1 MSRRIA
7 IYARV
12 STGEQARA
20 GSTSIGKQ
28 VEAGELEAQRIA
40 QFHEGAEVVKVYTD
54 EGVSGA
60 TRFEDRPAGSELL
73 RDAGRGKFDTV
84 VFYALDRFTRH
95 AAKGLADF
103 EVMEDN
109 LGLTLV
115 FAKENIDTSTAS
127 GKLFRTIL
135 AAFAEFERD
144 TIRDRAMG
152 GRYSRAEK
160 GQGWVSGM
168 PPYGFEV
175 GEDGNLQTVPHEAD
189 VIRAMYVLRG
199 TGMSL
204 QMVAMELTRRGYR
217 PRPRGPEPETA
228 RFGVGSVH
236 AYLRAPW
243 YKGDPIVRRLR
254 PSHGAEAEPF
264 YFEVPPIV
272 DPGTWAAAQQTAT
285 LPDLTNRGKSV

>member
-12 STGEQARA
+12 STGDQATPGA
-20 GSTSIGKQ
+20 VSMSKQ
-28 VEAGELEAQRIA
+28 VEAGELEATRIA
-40 QFHEGAEVVKVYTD
+40 TFNEGAEVVKTYSD

-60 TRFEDRPAGSELL
+60 IRFEDRPAGRELL
-73 RDAGRGKFDTV
+73 KDAGRGKFDTV
-84 VFYALDRFTRH
+84 VFYSLDRFTRH

-103 EVMEDN
+103 EVMEDT

-144 TIRDRAMG
+144 TIRDRSMS
-152 GRYSRAEK
+152 GRYGRAVK

-175 GEDGNLQTVPHEAD
+175 GEEGDLVTVPAEAD
-189 VIRAMYVLRG
+189 VIRAMYVLRAS
-199 TGMSL
+199 GMSL
-204 QMVAMELTRRGYR
+204 DAVATELNRRGYQ
-217 PRPRGPEPETA
+217 PRPRGPRATRHMA
-228 RFGVGSVH
+228 TFSVGAVH
-236 AYLRAPW
+236 SYLAAPW
-243 YKGDPIVRRLR
+243 YKGEPIVRRLR
-254 PSHGAEAEPF
+254 PSHGAEAVPF
-264 YFEVPPIV
+264 YFEVPRIV
-272 DPGTWAAAQQTAT
+272 DPDTWANAQAVTRLRT
-285 LPDLTNRGKSV
+285 GGTN

>member
-12 STGEQARA
+12 STGDQVGA
-20 GSTSIGKQ
+20 GTVSMAKQ
-28 VEAGELEAQRIA
+28 VEAGQLEAKRIA
-40 QFHEGAEVVKVYTD
+40 QFNEGAEVVKIYTD
-54 EGVSGA
+54 EAVSGA
-60 TRFEDRPAGSELL
+60 ARFEDRPAGAELL

-103 EVMEDN
+103 EVMEDH

-144 TIRDRAMG
+144 TIRDRVMG

-175 GEDGNLQTVPHEAD
+175 GEGGNLQTVPHEAD

-204 QMVAMELTRRGYR
+204 EMVAMELNRRGYR
-217 PRPRGPEPETA
+217 PRARGAYSDLA
-228 RFGVGSVH
+228 RFGVGAVH
-236 AYLRAPW
+236 SYLKAP
-243 YKGDPIVRRLR
+243 YYMGKPIVRRLR
-254 PSHGAEAEPF
+254 PSHGAEAVPF
-264 YFEVPPIV
+264 YFEVPRIV
-272 DPGTWAAAQQTAT
+272 DPETWANAQN
-285 LPDLTNRGKSV
+285 LTSAEKSV

>member
-20 GSTSIGKQ
+20 GSTSIEKQ
-28 VEAGELEAQRIA
+28 ITAGELESKRIA
-40 QFHEGAEVVKVYTD
+40 QFHEGATTVKIYTD

-60 TRFEDRPAGSELL
+60 TRFEDRPGGAELL
-73 RDAGRGKFDTV
+73 KDAARGKFDTV

-168 PPYGFEV
+168 PPFGFEV
-175 GEDGNLQTVPHEAD
+175 GEDGNLQIVPHEAD
-189 VIRAMYVLRG
+189 VIRAMYVLRA

-204 QMVAMELTRRGYR
+204 ELVAMELNRRGYR
-217 PRPRGPEPETA
+217 PRPRGQYSEHA
-228 RFGVGSVH
+228 RFGIGAVH
-236 AYLRAPW
+236 TYLQAPY
-243 YKGDPIVRRLR
+243 YKGEPIVRRLR
-254 PSHGAEAEPF
+254 PSHGAEAKPF
-264 YFEVPPIV
+264 YFDVPPIV
-272 DPGTWAAAQQTAT
+272 DPGTWESAQPVRSDGA
-285 LPDLTNRGKSV
+285 

>member
-1 MSRRIA
+1 MD
-7 IYARV
+7 
-12 STGEQARA
+12 
-20 GSTSIGKQ
+20 KQ
-28 VEAGELEAQRIA
+28 VEAGRLEAERIA
-40 QFHEGAEVVKVYTD
+40 QFNKGAEVVRVYRD

-60 TRFEDRPAGSELL
+60 TKFEDRPEGRTLL

-103 EVMEDN
+103 EVMEDS

-144 TIRDRAMG
+144 TIRDRVMG

-168 PPYGFEV
+168 PPYGFAV
-175 GEDGNLQTVPHEAD
+175 GEDGALVLVPHEAD
-189 VIRAMYVLRG
+189 VIRAMFVLRG

-204 QMVAMELTRRGYR
+204 AAVAAELTRRGYQ
-217 PRPRGPEPETA
+217 PRPRGLYSEHA
-228 RFGVGSVH
+228 RFSVGAVH
-236 AYLRAPW
+236 TYLQANY
-243 YKGDPIVRRLR
+243 YKGEHIVRRLR
-254 PSHGAEAEPF
+254 PSHGAEAVPF
-264 YFEVPPIV
+264 YFEVPQIV
-272 DPGTWAAAQQTAT
+272 DPDTWQAAQPVRTN
-285 LPDLTNRGKSV
+285 DLTSGGKSV

>member
-1 MSRRIA
+1 MTRRIA

-12 STGEQARA
+12 STGDQATPGA
-20 GSTSIGKQ
+20 VSMSKQ
-28 VEAGELEAQRIA
+28 VDAGRLEANRIA
-40 QFHEGAEVVKVYTD
+40 QFSDGAEVVKVYSD
-54 EGVSGA
+54 EAVSGA
-60 TRFEDRPAGSELL
+60 TRFEDRPAGAELL
-73 RDAGRGKFDTV
+73 KDAGRGKFDTV
-84 VFYALDRFTRH
+84 VFYSLDRFTRH

-103 EVMEDN
+103 EVMEDH

-144 TIRDRAMG
+144 TIRDRGMG
-152 GRYSRAEK
+152 GRYGRAVK

-168 PPYGFEV
+168 PPYGFTV
-175 GEDGNLQTVPHEAD
+175 GEEGYLVTVPDEAD

-204 QMVAMELTRRGYR
+204 GSVAAELNRRGYR
-217 PRPRGPEPETA
+217 PRPRGQYSEHA
-228 RFGVGSVH
+228 RFGIGAVH
-236 AYLRAPW
+236 TYLQAPY

-254 PSHGAEAEPF
+254 PSHGAEAETF
-264 YFEVPPIV
+264 YFEVPQIV
-272 DPGTWAAAQQTAT
+272 DPGTWEAAQ
-285 LPDLTNRGKSV
+285 PVRGLTTPGDPV

>member
-20 GSTSIGKQ
+20 GSTSLDKQ
-28 VEAGELEAQRIA
+28 VAAGRLEAERIA
-40 QFHEGAEVVKVYTD
+40 QFHEGAEVVRVYRD

-60 TRFEDRPAGSELL
+60 TKFEDRPEGGTLL
-73 RDAGRGKFDTV
+73 KDAGRGKFDTV
-84 VFYALDRFTRH
+84 VFYSLDRFTRH

-103 EVMEDN
+103 EVMEDR

-168 PPYGFEV
+168 PPFGFEV
-175 GEDGNLQTVPHEAD
+175 GEEGDLVLVPHEAD
-189 VIRAMYVLRG
+189 VIRAMYVLRA

-204 QMVAMELTRRGYR
+204 EAVATELNRRGYR
-217 PRPRGPEPETA
+217 PRPRGQYSEFA
-228 RFGVGSVH
+228 RFSIGAVH
-236 AYLRAPW
+236 SYLAAPW
-243 YKGDPIVRRLR
+243 YKGEPIVRRLR

-264 YFEVPPIV
+264 YFEVPRIV
-272 DPGTWAAAQQTAT
+272 DPDTWANAQAVTRLRT
-285 LPDLTNRGKSV
+285 GGTN

>member
-1 MSRRIA
+1 MSKRIA

-20 GSTSIGKQ
+20 GSTSIQKQ
-28 VEAGELEAQRIA
+28 IDAGDLEAQRIR
-40 QFHEGAEVVKVYTD
+40 QFHDGAEVVKAYSD

-60 TRFEDRPAGSELL
+60 TRFEDRPAGAELL
-73 RDAGRGKFDTV
+73 KDAARGKFDTV

-175 GEDGNLQTVPHEAD
+175 GEGGNLQTVPHEAD

-204 QMVAMELTRRGYR
+204 AGVAEELNRRGYR
-217 PRPRGPEPETA
+217 PRPRGKHSEHA
-228 RFGVGSVH
+228 RFSVGAVH
-236 AYLRAPW
+236 AYLTRPH
-243 YKGDPIVRRLR
+243 YKGEPIMRQLR
-254 PSHGAEAEPF
+254 PSHGVDAEPF
-264 YFEVPPIV
+264 YFEVPRIV
-272 DPGTWAAAQQTAT
+272 DPETWEAAQ
-285 LPDLTNRGKSV
+285 LVKSLTRGGKSV

>member
-1 MSRRIA
+1 MTRRIA

-20 GSTSIGKQ
+20 GSTSIAKQ
-28 VEAGELEAQRIA
+28 IEAGELESKRIA
-40 QFHEGAEVVKVYTD
+40 TFHEGSTTVKIYTD

-60 TRFEDRPAGSELL
+60 VRFEDRPAGRELL
-73 RDAGRGKFDTV
+73 KDAGRGKFDTV

-95 AAKGLADF
+95 AARGLADF
-103 EVMEDN
+103 ETMEDN

-152 GRYSRAEK
+152 GRYARAEK

-168 PPYGFEV
+168 PPYGFTV
-175 GEDGNLQTVPHEAD
+175 GEDGNLVTVPEEAD
-189 VIRAMYVLRG
+189 VIRAMFVLRA

-204 QMVAMELTRRGYR
+204 ELVAAELNRRGHR
-217 PRPRGPEPETA
+217 PRPRGQYSDFA
-228 RFGVGSVH
+228 RFSVGAVH
-236 AYLRAPW
+236 AYLRAAY
-243 YKGDPIVRRLR
+243 YKGDPIIRNLR
-254 PSHGAEAEPF
+254 PTHGAEAEKF
-264 YFEVPPIV
+264 YFAVPPIV
-272 DPGTWAAAQQTAT
+272 DPGTWAEAQTVEGRRRAG
-285 LPDLTNRGKSV
+285 PN